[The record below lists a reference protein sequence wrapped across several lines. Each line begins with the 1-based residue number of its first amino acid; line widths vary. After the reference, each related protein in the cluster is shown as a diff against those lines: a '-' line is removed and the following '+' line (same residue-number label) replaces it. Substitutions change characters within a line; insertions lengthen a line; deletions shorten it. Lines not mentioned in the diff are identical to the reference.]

1 MKILAFQNPNF
12 KIFFDFKILDLI
24 LDFAWL
30 QYFSV
35 PKSSIQN
42 FSWLQVLRFPTYWI
56 EEFG

>member
-24 LDFAWL
+24 LDSAWL

-42 FSWLQVLRFPTYWI
+42 
-56 EEFG
+56 